1 MSSCVSKNPH
11 GLEKDV
17 NRVGKV
23 GRWIYGYWDE
33 NISNFYCCLLVP
45 FNFSI
50 FSRELNFLQL
60 KSLLCPPG
68 KFHIANRYRQQHAGL
83 EHTRLQI

>member
-11 GLEKDV
+11 GLEKGDV

-23 GRWIYGYWDE
+23 GRWIYGYLDE
-33 NISNFYCCLLVP
+33 NISNFYFCLLVQ
-45 FNFSI
+45 FNFSV
-50 FSRELNFLQL
+50 FSHELNFLQP
-60 KSLLCPPG
+60 KSLCPPG
-68 KFHIANRYRQQHAGL
+68 KFHIAHVCRQQHAGL